1 VSKLKG
7 ETFKTYFASILIWF
21 WVMVTNLPVE
31 AKNKW
36 AEVTACHSTPEK
48 IKLMREFISLV
59 PKHKGTAKLLAN
71 VRRRIATLEED
82 VEKAKARRK
91 GGHIGG
97 FSVPKEGAGQIII
110 LGPTKVGRSSLLA
123 SVTNAKVEVS
133 PISFATRK
141 PVIGMLPYENIQFQL
156 VEAPAIVEGAAEG
169 KMDGTQILGLAR
181 NADGLVLMVDL
192 AEDSVEQYRVM
203 RSELEQAGIMIEKS
217 EGEVEVTRRS
227 IGVGVQVVGGGV
239 LVDCTLEDIR
249 RMLES
254 YRINSALVRIR
265 GKVALDDIESSLFS
279 STIYKPTLIVAN
291 KLDAHGADET
301 LQCLKEELKDT
312 ELPLLPVSCQYNQ
325 GLEDIGGY
333 IFEILGVIR
342 VYTKEPSEKEPSPKP
357 LVVKEGTTVIEIAK
371 ELHSSL
377 YRRFQYGRVWGQSA
391 KYPGQKV
398 GATHLLK
405 DGDILEIH

>member
-1 VSKLKG
+1 MVS
-7 ETFKTYFASILIWF
+7 
-21 WVMVTNLPVE
+21 NLPAE

-36 AEVTACHSTPEK
+36 AEVAACHSTPEK

-71 VRRRIATLEED
+71 VRRRIAVLEED

-133 PISFATRK
+133 PIFFATRK
-141 PVIGMLPYENIQFQL
+141 PVIGMLPYQNIQFQL

-169 KMDGTQILGLAR
+169 KMDGAQILGLAR

-192 AEDSVEQYRVM
+192 SEDPVDQYRMM
-203 RSELEQAGIMIEKS
+203 RSELEQAGVMIEKS

-227 IGVGVQVVGGGV
+227 VGASVQVVGGGM
-239 LVDCTLEDIR
+239 LVDCTPEDIR

-265 GKVALDDIESSLFS
+265 GKVSLDDIEGSLFS
-279 STIYKPTLIVAN
+279 STVYKPTLIVAN
-291 KLDAHGADET
+291 KLDSLGAEET
-301 LQCLKEELKDT
+301 LQRLKSALKDVG
-312 ELPLLPVSCQYNQ
+312 LPLLSVSCRNNQ
-325 GLEDIGGY
+325 GLEDLGKC
-333 IFEILGVIR
+333 IFEMLRLVR
-342 VYTKEPSEKEPSPKP
+342 VFTKEPSDKEPSPKP
-357 LVVKEGTTVIEIAK
+357 LVVKKGAMVIDIAK

-377 YRRFQYGRVWGQSA
+377 FRRFRYGRVWGTSA

-398 GATHLLK
+398 GLNHMLK